1 MLRSLVLLV
10 FSFPVLAN
18 FNQVGLVECY
28 DKSQLGLQGTL
39 VEGEFCTYTI
49 KNLANVSELSR
60 KVEQALFNGESL
72 IEPDGILETFGNNNQ
87 TLIFSHQSP
96 EILQQMKLII
106 PMMDSKESFAPN
118 DVVRINADIY
128 EVNETGLSNLGAAIT
143 NLRIGPGINDGLDN
157 VRELS
162 ANSEGLGIDLR
173 AGIYEISGRIAAEK
187 SKGNLNRITRIK
199 TESYNLHKT
208 DYSDI
213 TTVYQAPGAGTS
225 IHPEEEGIKIKA
237 KVSINNRNRDLVVL
251 KDFDL
256 YYGVANGDGTINKLN
271 IPKQRLVLKEGVLFP
286 LVSSKTTGTETS
298 RTTGLLNY
306 GRTSNSQNKKL
317 LVYLSVDIM
326 TWEEFVGDMSIAD
339 RTKVKT
345 KFNKDEIKALP
356 TECPSTKELLSSLEV
371 NAVRGGEGVPLLS
384 FQLDKSMACKKNI
397 KKRIYVKT
405 SGGGILSQENTHLLK
420 VEELMHK
427 PVRIMGVKD
436 YFWNL
441 TWIEFTV
448 GINIFNQ
455 RRSTVFHNLIYSRT
469 ENYDISENFWIE

>member
-1 MLRSLVLLV
+1 MYKSLLLLLV
-10 FSFPVLAN
+10 SLPLFASS
-18 FNQVGLVECY
+18 NQVGLVECY
-28 DKSQLGLQGTL
+28 DKSQLGVEGVL
-39 VEGEFCTYTI
+39 VDGEFCTYTI

-72 IEPDGILETFGNNNQ
+72 IEPEGILETFGNNNQ
-87 TLIFSHQSP
+87 TLIFSHQDS

-106 PMMDSKESFAPN
+106 PMMDSKENFAPN

-143 NLRIGPGINDGLDN
+143 NLRIGSGINDGLDN
-157 VRELS
+157 VREVS

-173 AGIYEISGRIAAEK
+173 AGIYEISGRLAAEK

-225 IHPEEEGIKIKA
+225 IHPEEEGIKIQA
-237 KVSINNRNRDLVVL
+237 KVSINSRNRSLVVL

-286 LVSSKTTGTETS
+286 LVSSKTTGTETT

-306 GRTSNSQNKKL
+306 GRSATKQNKKL

-326 TWEEFVGDMSIAD
+326 TWDEFVGEMAVSD
-339 RTKVKT
+339 RAKVQTSFTKVQ
-345 KFNKDEIKALP
+345 IKNLP
-356 TECPSTKELLSSLEV
+356 SKCPSTKELLSAIEV
-371 NAVRGGEGVPLLS
+371 NAIRGGEGVPMLS

-397 KKRIYVKT
+397 KKRLYVRT
-405 SGGGILSQENTHLLK
+405 TGGGINNQENTHLLK

-427 PVRIMGVKD
+427 PVRITGVQD

-441 TWIEFTV
+441 TWINFTV

-455 RRSTVFHNLIYSRT
+455 KRTRVLHNLIYSRT
-469 ENYDISENFWIE
+469 ENYDVSDNFWVE